1 MGDLLMVC
9 SLQMLRRF
17 SVLAGN
23 LALLAKGNESTASNE
38 WRESLKTDLLDFYAC
53 LCLLC

>member
-1 MGDLLMVC
+1 MVC